1 MSHATKWDFFQFLTI
16 VRFNRRGSVHGIESS
31 DEDDDGPGFG
41 AKRQRHSS
49 RDSNE
54 SSRSAPKVIFVLQGF
69 LLDTFFK
76 PKRRVVH
83 DSDESDADSDKD
95 SDDNKDSDDSEKS
108 TQSDSD

>member
-1 MSHATKWDFFQFLTI
+1 MGTVSRSKRRILRYFLGQDNFIFKIVLLDRFGCTKFSNL
-16 VRFNRRGSVHGIESS
+16 SCS
-31 DEDDDGPGFG
+31 

-54 SSRSAPKVIFVLQGF
+54 SSRSAP
-69 LLDTFFK
+69 K